1 MALPSNGARRW
12 VIFTSPRHFHK
23 SQEQACAA
31 GRVVSAGRASRCSDR
46 PVHVHLYD
54 RLARKTSE
62 RHDHTAPRRAPAVPS
77 GPNQPTRPPSTPATT
92 QTHTPNTHTKHTHA
106 TTPPKP
112 HQPQTK
118 HQTTQQNP
126 TPTTKPT
133 TTKPKNISTRVR
145 ISREEG
151 GEKGERKEEERGKGK
166 GREEERKRKISAHGF
181 EPRTAVIAQ
190 SGLIGSVT
198 IERVK
203 VASCPAQK
211 DTCTCAHVRHHALPT
226 C

>member
-106 TTPPKP
+106 TTTKTPPNPKP
-112 HQPQTK
+112 NTKPHNKTQPPP
-118 HQTTQQNP
+118 QNP
-126 TPTTKPT
+126 PPQNSKT
-133 TTKPKNISTRVR
+133 
-145 ISREEG
+145 
-151 GEKGERKEEERGKGK
+151 
-166 GREEERKRKISAHGF
+166 KISAHGF
-181 EPRTAVIAQ
+181 EPRTFCMLSRRDNQ
-190 SGLIGSVT
+190 L
-198 IERVK
+198 
-203 VASCPAQK
+203 
-211 DTCTCAHVRHHALPT
+211 HHADKR
-226 C
+226 